1 MARTPTQADDDRTAT
16 EKATIMADIYKAA
29 ANSLESF
36 GYDATGSA
44 SYNRR
49 RRHDHMMSTARSAFK
64 MRDDATAFEFA
75 SEYIE
80 TFDKLTRCHESA
92 SGNYAKKAS
101 AGVLR
106 SLAAG
111 LRGFAKRAEN
121 SEDVPGEEHREAI
134 HALAREGM
142 DAMAVILC
150 EEYEGVGDEPDAPEF
165 SVDRELAE
173 SLENGEGVRY
183 DYETVDGERVTG
195 DGYVAKSNTGGV
207 RIITGSG
214 RWALLTIKRGGA
226 VFECRRDGAAG
237 KSRRVG
243 SDAKVARDGTSAT
256 VEYEQRTGWQ
266 IGDDGEA

>member
-1 MARTPTQADDDRTAT
+1 MARTPTQADDRTAT
-16 EKATIMADIYKAA
+16 ENATIMADIYETA
-29 ANSLESF
+29 ANALDRV

-44 SYNRR
+44 SYNRTR
-49 RRHDHMMSTARSAFK
+49 QHDRMTATARSAFK
-64 MRDDATAFEFA
+64 NRDDAKAYEFVQ
-75 SEYIE
+75 EYMA
-80 TFDKLTRCHESA
+80 TFDKLTWRHESA
-92 SGNYAKKAS
+92 SGNYASEAS
-101 AGVLR
+101 ADVLR
-106 SLAAG
+106 SLAAM
-111 LRGFAKRAEN
+111 LRGVAERAETI
-121 SEDVPGEEHREAI
+121 EDVPGEEHREAI
-134 HALAREGM
+134 HSLARDGLHG
-142 DAMAVILC
+142 MAVILC
-150 EEYEGVGDEPDAPEF
+150 DEYEGVGDEPDAPEF
-165 SVDRELAE
+165 SVDQELAE

-183 DYETVDGERVTG
+183 DYEAEDGERVAG

-266 IGDDGEA
+266 IGNDAEA